1 MTEEVLQR
9 LQELELTP
17 EALEKTRGYLRRR
30 IEKILQ
36 PNEKVL
42 ICFPKEGKVSIGG
55 MMEQVLR
62 DCGCTPIYWGPDFR
76 WMGLLRQAFE
86 SHVSAVVGPPLVVL
100 GLMKMAKATATPLNI
115 HNAFLA
121 GYPYANWMIE
131 GIKEGLDCK
140 IWGCYWIG
148 EGPVIAGFTCAKEAG
163 IHIRED
169 IFEASIRDTEG
180 ELVEDSM
187 RGYLTLR
194 YRNDPRLVFDS
205 QETAKMWHQPCS
217 CGCDDARIV
226 ETLYIGVEDPNKAV
240 LEDRF
245 LAWTSILDYRVTRD
259 GDDVE
264 LELVVFP
271 GGTLPQIHSC
281 IRQTVRTW
289 DPEND
294 VPFCMEKYVT
304 ESKKDQ

>member
-42 ICFPKEGKVSIGG
+42 ICFPKEGNVSIGG

-131 GIKEGLDCK
+131 GIKEG
-140 IWGCYWIG
+140 IEGFEVGCAVMGTHNPEAQPKVNMTAEEYHKSNSTTINHFYEKLFLLKDMMNTATAREMAKGRDEYMHAFVDTFMAEW
-148 EGPVIAGFTCAKEAG
+148 EGK
-163 IHIRED
+163 R
-169 IFEASIRDTEG
+169 
-180 ELVEDSM
+180 
-187 RGYLTLR
+187 
-194 YRNDPRLVFDS
+194 
-205 QETAKMWHQPCS
+205 
-217 CGCDDARIV
+217 
-226 ETLYIGVEDPNKAV
+226 
-240 LEDRF
+240 
-245 LAWTSILDYRVTRD
+245 
-259 GDDVE
+259 
-264 LELVVFP
+264 
-271 GGTLPQIHSC
+271 
-281 IRQTVRTW
+281 
-289 DPEND
+289 
-294 VPFCMEKYVT
+294 
-304 ESKKDQ
+304 